1 MLREAHLVSDA
12 VRGPYKFHTASAHC
26 MPCRHSHA
34 GPGPALTTSRASLR
48 GDRGD
53 SPLHHRPA
61 HPCTIAPFTPAPA
74 AFLRRFFPVQHGH
87 CGQKFSLR
95 ERARRSRFAQV
106 SLAALGFWQS
116 ARHEKCDTTHRVRL
130 RARACVVRAALVV
143 VAAVVRATVQ
153 HGHAVQLPVAMQQRW
168 LPALAAAAP
177 ECIAFV
183 ARASSSRHAL
193 VLALLTCAHMY
204 RVLLCCSPGGG
215 SGGGACDGPTW
226 PHGPAA
232 SGQRRC
238 QQQLPGVHCLCRP
251 RPIVAPCASHSPC
264 SRALACVVCAAA
276 VQYGHST
283 ATARPHSTASA
294 AAAPYGQPQYGQ
306 PQYGQ

>member
-1 MLREAHLVSDA
+1 MGTVA
-12 VRGPYKFHTASAHC
+12 KNF
-26 MPCRHSHA
+26 PC
-34 GPGPALTTSRASLR
+34 GNEPGGRAS
-48 GDRGD
+48 
-53 SPLHHRPA
+53 
-61 HPCTIAPFTPAPA
+61 
-74 AFLRRFFPVQHGH
+74 
-87 CGQKFSLR
+87 
-95 ERARRSRFAQV
+95 QV
-106 SLAALGFWQS
+106 SLRRLDFGSQRATKSATRPIVCDYVLARVSCVLPWWWWRRWCVRRSNMATRSSCQWPCSSAGCRRWQQLPQS
-116 ARHEKCDTTHRVRL
+116 AL
-130 RARACVVRAALVV
+130 PLWRAPRRRAM
-143 VAAVVRATVQ
+143 
-153 HGHAVQLPVAMQQRW
+153 H
-168 LPALAAAAP
+168 
-177 ECIAFV
+177 I
-183 ARASSSRHAL
+183 

-251 RPIVAPCASHSPC
+251 RPVVAPCASHSPC